1 MKGKLFALAASLALH
16 LLFALALIT
25 LANWAAR
32 FTPPS
37 IEVSAIE
44 FSFAEL
50 DSPAPPAMPPP
61 EPPPS
66 PPQPTK
72 PPEREAPDIPAA
84 QPPPPPPETS
94 KPPER
99 EALNIQDAPAS
110 NLQAAEPPN
119 LPDAPAS
126 NFQAAQPPN
135 IQDAPAS
142 NLQAA
147 EPPNIPDAPASNFQA
162 AQPPPPPPAQPP
174 NQARIDAPP
183 RPLKA
188 IRPEY
193 PKASRQRGE
202 EGDVVVVLSI
212 NEQGHVDSA
221 SVAESSGYQE
231 LDAAAIRAANKA
243 RFSPAKRGRTAVA
256 SEARVT
262 ITFRLTGK

>member
-25 LANWAAR
+25 LANWVAR

-50 DSPAPPAMPPP
+50 DSPAPPATPPP
-61 EPPPS
+61 EPP
-66 PPQPTK
+66 Q
-72 PPEREAPDIPAA
+72 
-84 QPPPPPPETS
+84 TS
-94 KPPER
+94 KLPER

-110 NLQAAEPPN
+110 NIP
-119 LPDAPAS
+119 
-126 NFQAAQPPN
+126 AAQPPN
-135 IQDAPAS
+135 LP
-142 NLQAA
+142 AA
-147 EPPNIPDAPASNFQA
+147 E
-162 AQPPPPPPAQPP
+162 PPPAQPP

-212 NEQGHVDSA
+212 NAQGHVDSA

>member
-50 DSPAPPAMPPP
+50 DSPAPPATPPP
-61 EPPPS
+61 EPP
-66 PPQPTK
+66 Q
-72 PPEREAPDIPAA
+72 
-84 QPPPPPPETS
+84 TS

-110 NLQAAEPPN
+110 NIPAAQPPN
-119 LPDAPAS
+119 IPAAQPPNIPDAPAS
-126 NFQAAQPPN
+126 NFQPAQPPPPPPPPPQTSKLPEREALN
-135 IQDAPAS
+135 IPDAPAS

-147 EPPNIPDAPASNFQA
+147 EPPPAEPPP
-162 AQPPPPPPAQPP
+162 AQPPPPPAPAPI
-174 NQARIDAPP
+174 QARIDAPP

-212 NEQGHVDSA
+212 NAQCHVDSA

-231 LDAAAIRAANKA
+231 LDAAAVRAANKA

>member
-66 PPQPTK
+66 PPQTTK

-119 LPDAPAS
+119 L
-126 NFQAAQPPN
+126 
-135 IQDAPAS
+135 
-142 NLQAA
+142 
-147 EPPNIPDAPASNFQA
+147 PDAPASNFQA

>member
-50 DSPAPPAMPPP
+50 DSPAPPAAPPP
-61 EPPPS
+61 EPP
-66 PPQPTK
+66 Q
-72 PPEREAPDIPAA
+72 
-84 QPPPPPPETS
+84 TS

-110 NLQAAEPPN
+110 NFQAAEPPN
-119 LPDAPAS
+119 IQDAPASNLQAAQPPNIQDAPAS

-142 NLQAA
+142 NLQA
-147 EPPNIPDAPASNFQA
+147 
-162 AQPPPPPPAQPP
+162 AQPP

-212 NEQGHVDSA
+212 NEQGHVESA

>member
-32 FTPPS
+32 FSPPS

-50 DSPAPPAMPPP
+50 DSPAPPAAPPP
-61 EPPPS
+61 EPP
-66 PPQPTK
+66 Q
-72 PPEREAPDIPAA
+72 
-84 QPPPPPPETS
+84 TS

-99 EALNIQDAPAS
+99 EAPNIPAAEPPPPPPQTSKLPEREALNF
-110 NLQAAEPPN
+110 QAAQPPN

-126 NFQAAQPPN
+126 NFQAA
-135 IQDAPAS
+135 
-142 NLQAA
+142 
-147 EPPNIPDAPASNFQA
+147 E
-162 AQPPPPPPAQPP
+162 PPPAQPP

-202 EGDVVVVLSI
+202 EGDVVLVLSI
-212 NEQGHVDSA
+212 NAQGHVDSA

-231 LDAAAIRAANKA
+231 LDAAAVRAANKA

>member
-44 FSFAEL
+44 FAFAEL
-50 DSPAPPAMPPP
+50 DSPAPPATPH
-61 EPPPS
+61 PS
-66 PPQPTK
+66 TP
-72 PPEREAPDIPAA
+72 
-84 QPPPPPPETS
+84 

-110 NLQAAEPPN
+110 NLQAAEPPPPPPPPPQTSKPPEREALN
-119 LPDAPAS
+119 IQDAPAS
-126 NFQAAQPPN
+126 NLQAAQPPNLPAAEPPPAPPPPPPPETSKLPEREALNIQAAQPPN

-142 NLQAA
+142 N
-147 EPPNIPDAPASNFQA
+147 FQA
-162 AQPPPPPPAQPP
+162 AQPP

-202 EGDVVVVLSI
+202 EGDVIVVLSI
-212 NEQGHVDSA
+212 NEQGYVDSA

>member
-16 LLFALALIT
+16 LLFALALFT

-50 DSPAPPAMPPP
+50 DSPAPPAAPPP

-66 PPQPTK
+66 PPQISK
-72 PPEREAPDIPAA
+72 PPESEAPDIPAA

-99 EALNIQDAPAS
+99 EALNIPDAPAS
-110 NLQAAEPPN
+110 NLQAAQPPN
-119 LPDAPAS
+119 LP
-126 NFQAAQPPN
+126 
-135 IQDAPAS
+135 
-142 NLQAA
+142 AA
-147 EPPNIPDAPASNFQA
+147 E
-162 AQPPPPPPAQPP
+162 PPPPPAPAP
-174 NQARIDAPP
+174 IQARIDAPP

-202 EGDVVVVLSI
+202 EGDVVLVLSI
-212 NEQGHVDSA
+212 NAQGQVVSA

>member
-25 LANWAAR
+25 LANWVAR

-50 DSPAPPAMPPP
+50 DSPVPPATPPP

-66 PPQPTK
+66 PPQ
-72 PPEREAPDIPAA
+72 
-84 QPPPPPPETS
+84 TS

-119 LPDAPAS
+119 
-126 NFQAAQPPN
+126 

-142 NLQAA
+142 NFQAA

-162 AQPPPPPPAQPP
+162 AQPPNLPAAQPPPAQPP
-174 NQARIDAPP
+174 PPPAPAPIQARIDAPP

-212 NEQGHVDSA
+212 NAQGHVDSA

>member
-50 DSPAPPAMPPP
+50 DSPAPPAAPPP

-66 PPQPTK
+66 PPQTTK
-72 PPEREAPDIPAA
+72 LQER
-84 QPPPPPPETS
+84 
-94 KPPER
+94 K
-99 EALNIQDAPAS
+99 ALNLPDAPAS
-110 NLQAAEPPN
+110 NLQAAEPP
-119 LPDAPAS
+119 L
-126 NFQAAQPPN
+126 AQPPPPPPPPPQTSKPPEREALN
-135 IQDAPAS
+135 ITDAPAS

-147 EPPNIPDAPASNFQA
+147 
-162 AQPPPPPPAQPP
+162 QPPPAPAPI
-174 NQARIDAPP
+174 QARIDAPP

-212 NEQGHVDSA
+212 NAQGHVDSA

>member
-25 LANWAAR
+25 LANWVAR

-50 DSPAPPAMPPP
+50 DSPAPPATPPP
-61 EPPPS
+61 EPP
-66 PPQPTK
+66 Q
-72 PPEREAPDIPAA
+72 
-84 QPPPPPPETS
+84 TS

-110 NLQAAEPPN
+110 NIP
-119 LPDAPAS
+119 
-126 NFQAAQPPN
+126 AAQ
-135 IQDAPAS
+135 
-142 NLQAA
+142 
-147 EPPNIPDAPASNFQA
+147 PPNIPDAPASNLQA
-162 AQPPPPPPAQPP
+162 AQPPPPTPPPPQTSKLPEREALNIQDAPASNIPAAQPPNLPAAEPPPAQPP
-174 NQARIDAPP
+174 LPPAPAPIQARIDAPP

-212 NEQGHVDSA
+212 NAQGHVDSA

>member
-50 DSPAPPAMPPP
+50 DSPAPPAAPPP
-61 EPPPS
+61 EPP
-66 PPQPTK
+66 Q
-72 PPEREAPDIPAA
+72 
-84 QPPPPPPETS
+84 TS

-110 NLQAAEPPN
+110 NFQAAEPPNIQDAPASNLQAAEPPN
-119 LPDAPAS
+119 IQDAPASNLQAAEPPNIQDAPASNLQAAQPPNIQDAPAS

-142 NLQAA
+142 NLQA
-147 EPPNIPDAPASNFQA
+147 
-162 AQPPPPPPAQPP
+162 AQPP

>member
-50 DSPAPPAMPPP
+50 DSPAPPAAPPP

-66 PPQPTK
+66 PPQTTK
-72 PPEREAPDIPAA
+72 L
-84 QPPPPPPETS
+84 
-94 KPPER
+94 PER

-110 NLQAAEPPN
+110 NFQAAEPPN
-119 LPDAPAS
+119 IP
-126 NFQAAQPPN
+126 
-135 IQDAPAS
+135 DAPAS

-147 EPPNIPDAPASNFQA
+147 QPPPPPPPPPQTSKPPEREALNIPDAPASNFQA
-162 AQPPPPPPAQPP
+162 AQPPNLPAAQPPPAQPP
-174 NQARIDAPP
+174 PPPAAEPIQARIDAPP

-212 NEQGHVDSA
+212 NAQGHVDSA

>member
-32 FTPPS
+32 FSPPS

-50 DSPAPPAMPPP
+50 DSPAPPAAPPP

-66 PPQPTK
+66 PPQ
-72 PPEREAPDIPAA
+72 
-84 QPPPPPPETS
+84 TS

-110 NLQAAEPPN
+110 NFQAAE
-119 LPDAPAS
+119 
-126 NFQAAQPPN
+126 PPN

-142 NLQAA
+142 N
-147 EPPNIPDAPASNFQA
+147 FQA
-162 AQPPPPPPAQPP
+162 AQPP

-202 EGDVVVVLSI
+202 EGDVVLVLSI
-212 NEQGHVDSA
+212 NAQGHVDSA

-231 LDAAAIRAANKA
+231 LDAAAVRAANKA

>member
-32 FTPPS
+32 FSPPS

-50 DSPAPPAMPPP
+50 DSPAPPAAPPP

-66 PPQPTK
+66 PPQTSK
-72 PPEREAPDIPAA
+72 PPEREALNIPDAPASNLPAAEPPPA
-84 QPPPPPPETS
+84 QPPPPPAAEPPPPPPPPPQTS

-110 NLQAAEPPN
+110 NFQAAE
-119 LPDAPAS
+119 
-126 NFQAAQPPN
+126 PPN

-142 NLQAA
+142 N
-147 EPPNIPDAPASNFQA
+147 FQA
-162 AQPPPPPPAQPP
+162 AQPP

-202 EGDVVVVLSI
+202 EGDVVLVLSI
-212 NEQGHVDSA
+212 NAQGHVDSA

-231 LDAAAIRAANKA
+231 LDAAAVRAANKA